1 MDLIQLKMPPDKVGK
16 MADALDAYIQQWP
29 SYPESDDLKIITV
42 WLRYRLNRWNA
53 NHPADP
59 AA

>member
-1 MDLIQLKMPPDKVGK
+1 